1 MRGSRDP
8 AHIPRARPRATGGT
22 VQATPPA
29 RVLRKPLLTHAVQ
42 GTNHRCLLYSSYV
55 LHLAT
60 SKGAEGSTCFIFELL
75 LKKSNYLHQF
85 LTLFFFP
92 WLCMPGLTVRAK
104 ICLLRV
110 SNIFPS

>member
-1 MRGSRDP
+1 M
-8 AHIPRARPRATGGT
+8 
-22 VQATPPA
+22 
-29 RVLRKPLLTHAVQ
+29 
-42 GTNHRCLLYSSYV
+42 
-55 LHLAT
+55 LHLAS

-110 SNIFPS
+110 SNIFPSEKKSVDKLNIKGVKDDMSFRL